1 MGMPAQSTME
11 IEPQVQG
18 ESAAAAQPGQF
29 KGMSWKISPWI
40 WRRGDESSRLH

>member
-18 ESAAAAQPGQF
+18 ESAAAQPGQF
-29 KGMSWKISPWI
+29 KGT
-40 WRRGDESSRLH
+40 